1 MAPSEPVFL
10 ATTPSGLWALDS
22 VSRLAH
28 RTVGTLVFLPEE
40 TLYLGTSEHYWIGS
54 RRVNGWNPETL
65 LTLSSDRGMRAL
77 YSQCHR
83 IPSGSDSCCAK
94 HPRDERIAPE

>member
-1 MAPSEPVFL
+1 MAPSEPAFI

-40 TLYLGTSEHYWIGS
+40 TLDLGTSKHYWVVS
-54 RRVNGWNPETL
+54 VRVNKESIAH
-65 LTLSSDRGMRAL
+65 LSKVGKAFSACEQRAW
-77 YSQCHR
+77 Y
-83 IPSGSDSCCAK
+83 P
-94 HPRDERIAPE
+94 

>member
-22 VSRLAH
+22 VYRSAH

-40 TLYLGTSEHYWIGS
+40 TLDLGTSKHYWVVS
-54 RRVNGWNPETL
+54 VRVNKKSIAHLYQVGTGFLCEAVQ
-65 LTLSSDRGMRAL
+65 RAL
-77 YSQCHR
+77 Y
-83 IPSGSDSCCAK
+83 P
-94 HPRDERIAPE
+94 